1 MLTFTIKESAS
12 SGQEAATVTV
22 TVHREDFQYPQPK
35 SEISTQTDGGS
46 QADIST
52 QTGEDDDDTTTTES
66 SFVMT
71 EEAVEDTAY
80 DVPRDNQTAGN
91 ISKEMV
97 MENVYRAEWAEV
109 TGIKNYNPEE
119 KIVNGREE
127 TELEI
132 AAEPESN
139 PKESIIEDEI
149 DAEENNIEEPVP
161 LEVFYSLPKVV
172 ADCIEVVF
180 AAISE
185 STDSPAVNTSD
196 RSADEV
202 ITEDNGEGAG
212 DMSVLIK
219 TAEPESNAVTPEA
232 SGANGVPFPGQEPAT
247 TVMETISE
255 IVREEPNPTPVNQ
268 DMPVEELSVPLV
280 PVRLVKVESAH
291 EKVSTDDAFAVE
303 DIQGICEQEK
313 LDDERECDRCPG
325 EDMINVEAPPNDFII
340 IEELPEDTESIPEV
354 MTTDEDAEVGV
365 DAMTYVGQDTFEE
378 AELSPFF
385 VKDDAELTL
394 EAAIDAL
401 SLEFE
406 SIAITP
412 PEPAVDN
419 GIPLEE
425 EVITARTFVPLS
437 GELVTENIVEE
448 AANVPPTD
456 DAEESE
462 PCVSVQEELVEE
474 NVAPAE
480 APTDST
486 HAISVEPELKNNILE
501 DEVTEEIPL
510 ETFNSGA
517 ALAAI
522 EENCEDA
529 TSDEPVSE
537 CVKAVLGITVEEI
550 ITEDVVAAECNRVI
564 SEEVA
569 PQVIPEGETE
579 EKAEDESSVN
589 STDSTS
595 G

>member
-1 MLTFTIKESAS
+1 MGNENSKNTELTENGNIPGKHGNGSVNGLSANITSNGLEIAVNTETIVQQNGEPLSLELATESTQLEILETIIHKNEVKKGNEDQTDLSLPATNPQQESAS
-12 SGQEAATVTV
+12 SGEEAAMVTV

-35 SEISTQTDGGS
+35 TEISTQTDGGS

-52 QTGEDDDDTTTTES
+52 QTGEDDDDTTTTVS
-66 SFVMT
+66 SFVMD

-80 DVPRDNQTAGN
+80 DEPRDNQTAGN
-91 ISKEMV
+91 ISEEMV

-109 TGIKNYNPEE
+109 TGVENYNPEE

-132 AAEPESN
+132 AAEPESI

-172 ADCIEVVF
+172 ADCVKVVF

-185 STDSPAVNTSD
+185 STDSSAVNTSD

-212 DMSVLIK
+212 DMSAHAVLIK
-219 TAEPESNAVTPEA
+219 TADPESNAGTPEA
-232 SGANGVPFPGQEPAT
+232 SGANGVPSPGQEPAT
-247 TVMETISE
+247 TAMETISE
-255 IVREEPNPTPVNQ
+255 VVREEPNPTPVNQ
-268 DMPVEELSVPLV
+268 DVPVEELSVPLV
-280 PVRLVKVESAH
+280 PVRLVAH
-291 EKVSTDDAFAVE
+291 EKVSADDAFAVE
-303 DIQGICEQEK
+303 DIQGIREQGK
-313 LDDERECDRCPG
+313 LDDERECDRCP
-325 EDMINVEAPPNDFII
+325 EEEMITVEAPPDYFIV
-340 IEELPEDTESIPEV
+340 IEELPEDTESMPEV
-354 MTTDEDAEVGV
+354 VISDENAEVGL
-365 DAMTYVGQDTFEE
+365 DAITYVGQDTFEE

-412 PEPAVDN
+412 PEPAVDD

-425 EVITARTFVPLS
+425 DVITARTFVPLF

-456 DAEESE
+456 AAEESE
-462 PCVSVQEELVEE
+462 PCVSV
-474 NVAPAE
+474 
-480 APTDST
+480 
-486 HAISVEPELKNNILE
+486 
-501 DEVTEEIPL
+501 
-510 ETFNSGA
+510 
-517 ALAAI
+517 
-522 EENCEDA
+522 
-529 TSDEPVSE
+529 
-537 CVKAVLGITVEEI
+537 
-550 ITEDVVAAECNRVI
+550 
-564 SEEVA
+564 
-569 PQVIPEGETE
+569 
-579 EKAEDESSVN
+579 
-589 STDSTS
+589 
-595 G
+595 

>member
-1 MLTFTIKESAS
+1 MLIFTIKESAS
-12 SGQEAATVTV
+12 SGEEAATVTV

-35 SEISTQTDGGS
+35 TETSTQTDGGS

-52 QTGEDDDDTTTTES
+52 QTGEDDDDTTTTVS
-66 SFVMT
+66 SFVMD

-80 DVPRDNQTAGN
+80 DEPRDNQTAGN
-91 ISKEMV
+91 ISEEMV

-109 TGIKNYNPEE
+109 TGIENYKPEE
-119 KIVNGREE
+119 KVVNGREE

-161 LEVFYSLPKVV
+161 LEVFYSLPKVA
-172 ADCIEVVF
+172 ADSVEVVF
-180 AAISE
+180 TAISE

-202 ITEDNGEGAG
+202 ITEDNGERAG
-212 DMSVLIK
+212 DMSAHAVLIK
-219 TAEPESNAVTPEA
+219 TAEPESNAATPEA
-232 SGANGVPFPGQEPAT
+232 SGANGVPSPGQEPAT
-247 TVMETISE
+247 TPMEAISE
-255 IVREEPNPTPVNQ
+255 VVREEPNSTPVNQ

-280 PVRLVKVESAH
+280 PVRLVRVESAH
-291 EKVSTDDAFAVE
+291 EKVSADDAFAVE
-303 DIQGICEQEK
+303 GIQGIREQEK
-313 LDDERECDRCPG
+313 LDDEWECDRCP
-325 EDMINVEAPPNDFII
+325 EEEMITVEAPAADFII
-340 IEELPEDTESIPEV
+340 IEELPEDTESMQEV
-354 MTTDEDAEVGV
+354 VTSDENAEVGV
-365 DAMTYVGQDTFEE
+365 DAISYVGQDTFEE

-412 PEPAVDN
+412 PEPAVDD

-425 EVITARTFVPLS
+425 DVITARTFVPL
-437 GELVTENIVEE
+437 VTENIAEE

-456 DAEESE
+456 APEESE

-474 NVAPAE
+474 NVAPAD

-486 HAISVEPELKNNILE
+486 HAVSGEPELKNNILVVLLQTIE
-501 DEVTEEIPL
+501 DEITEEIPL
-510 ETFNSGA
+510 ETFNPGA
-517 ALAAI
+517 VSAAI

-537 CVKAVLGITVEEI
+537 CVKAVLGTIVEEI
-550 ITEDVVAAECNRVI
+550 SC
-564 SEEVA
+564 
-569 PQVIPEGETE
+569 
-579 EKAEDESSVN
+579 
-589 STDSTS
+589 
-595 G
+595 